1 MNTWKTWWGAN
12 KLTLFTFTC
21 GLITL
26 IGSQWLPITPRVILT
41 AFGSIT
47 LGIALMLGTLCW
59 KQDEALKQSA
69 HDMQVMHEANKQL
82 LITLIDQV
90 EGEDHEQHTR

>member
-1 MNTWKTWWGAN
+1 MAAN
-12 KLTLFTFTC
+12 HT
-21 GLITL
+21 
-26 IGSQWLPITPRVILT
+26 RVILT

-59 KQDEALKQSA
+59 KQDEALEQSA

>member
-1 MNTWKTWWGAN
+1 MKTWLEGN
-12 KLTLFTFTC
+12 KLTIFSLTC
-21 GLITL
+21 GAITL

-41 AFGSIT
+41 AFGSLT

-59 KQDEALKQSA
+59 LQDEALEQSA

-82 LITLIDQV
+82 LITLIDHV
-90 EGEDHEQHTR
+90 EGEDQ

>member
-1 MNTWKTWWGAN
+1 MKTWLEGN
-12 KLTLFTFTC
+12 KLTIFSLTC
-21 GLITL
+21 GAITL

-41 AFGSIT
+41 AFGSLT

-59 KQDEALKQSA
+59 LQDEALEQSA

-82 LITLIDQV
+82 LITLIDNM
-90 EGEDHEQHTR
+90 EGDNNGDTR

>member
-1 MNTWKTWWGAN
+1 MKTWWNGN
-12 KLTLFTFTC
+12 KLTTFTFAC

-41 AFGSIT
+41 AFGSLT

-59 KQDEALKQSA
+59 KQDEALEQSA

-90 EGEDHEQHTR
+90 EGENHEQHTR

>member
-1 MNTWKTWWGAN
+1 MNTWKTWWEAN
-12 KLTLFTFTC
+12 KLTTVSLTC

-59 KQDEALKQSA
+59 KQDEALEQSA
-69 HDMQVMHEANKQL
+69 HAMQVMHEANKQL
-82 LITLIDQV
+82 LITLIDHV
-90 EGEDHEQHTR
+90 ENEEA

>member
-1 MNTWKTWWGAN
+1 MKTWLEGN
-12 KLTLFTFTC
+12 KLTIFSLTC
-21 GLITL
+21 GAITL
-26 IGSQWLPITPRVILT
+26 VGSQWLPITPRVILT

-59 KQDEALKQSA
+59 KQDEALEQSA

-82 LITLIDQV
+82 LITLIDHI
-90 EGEDHEQHTR
+90 ENEES

>member
-1 MNTWKTWWGAN
+1 MKTWWNGN
-12 KLTLFTFTC
+12 KLTTFTFAC

-26 IGSQWLPITPRVILT
+26 IGSQWLDLTPRIILT
-41 AFGSIT
+41 ATGSLM

-59 KQDEALKQSA
+59 LQDEALNQSA

-82 LITLIDQV
+82 LITLIDHV
-90 EGEDHEQHTR
+90 EGENHEQHTR

>member
-1 MNTWKTWWGAN
+1 MNTWKTWLEGN

-26 IGSQWLPITPRVILT
+26 IGSQWLDLTPRVILT

-59 KQDEALKQSA
+59 KQDEALEQSA

>member
-1 MNTWKTWWGAN
+1 MMKTWLEGN
-12 KLTLFTFTC
+12 KLTIFSLTC
-21 GLITL
+21 GAITL

-41 AFGSIT
+41 AFGSLT

-59 KQDEALKQSA
+59 LQDEALEQSA

-82 LITLIDQV
+82 LITLIDNM
-90 EGEDHEQHTR
+90 EGDNNGDTR

>member
-26 IGSQWLPITPRVILT
+26 IGSQWLDLTPRIILT
-41 AFGSIT
+41 ATGSLM

-59 KQDEALKQSA
+59 LQEEALKQSA

-90 EGEDHEQHTR
+90 EGENHEQHTR

>member
-1 MNTWKTWWGAN
+1 MNTWKTWLEGN
-12 KLTLFTFTC
+12 KLTLFSLVC
-21 GLITL
+21 GVI
-26 IGSQWLPITPRVILT
+26 IIAGSQWLPITPRVILT

-59 KQDEALKQSA
+59 KQDEALEQSA

>member
-1 MNTWKTWWGAN
+1 MKTWWNGN
-12 KLTLFTFTC
+12 KLTTFTFAC

-26 IGSQWLPITPRVILT
+26 IGSQWLDLTPRIILT
-41 AFGSIT
+41 ATGSLM

-59 KQDEALKQSA
+59 LQDEALNQSA

-82 LITLIDQV
+82 LITLIDHI
-90 EGEDHEQHTR
+90 ENEES

>member
-1 MNTWKTWWGAN
+1 MKTWLEGN
-12 KLTLFTFTC
+12 KLTLFSLAC
-21 GLITL
+21 GVIT
-26 IGSQWLPITPRVILT
+26 IAGSQWLPITPRVILT

-59 KQDEALKQSA
+59 LQDKALEQSA

-82 LITLIDQV
+82 LTTLINHI
-90 EGEDHEQHTR
+90 ENEES

>member
-1 MNTWKTWWGAN
+1 MKTWLEGN
-12 KLTLFTFTC
+12 KLTILSLTC
-21 GLITL
+21 GAITL

-41 AFGSIT
+41 AFGSLT

-59 KQDEALKQSA
+59 LQDEALEQAA

-82 LITLIDQV
+82 LITLIDHV
-90 EGEDHEQHTR
+90 EGEDHEQRTR